1 MIYNLELE
9 KQLLAALI
17 KEPESYCEISN
28 FISHKDF
35 YSEDS
40 GLHSSIFTVIK
51 QAIDAGD
58 QIDEAL
64 RIVAL
69 VSLQGHELIVL
80 PHHDVRPLHRR
91 VHRDLACP

>member
-35 YSEDS
+35 
-40 GLHSSIFTVIK
+40 
-51 QAIDAGD
+51 
-58 QIDEAL
+58 
-64 RIVAL
+64 
-69 VSLQGHELIVL
+69 
-80 PHHDVRPLHRR
+80 
-91 VHRDLACP
+91 